1 MLPQRLNERYS
12 TYVLQPDREISDAEL
27 VALMSEHGVRGVV
40 FQILRHI
47 PEQGEDLYTV
57 LVDDS
62 LVVEFEVPRTT
73 RMTAVSEFSIFSL
86 AMYRHELGQGKS
98 RIRLDQAT
106 ANARKLL
113 SA

>member
-1 MLPQRLNERYS
+1 MSPQRLNDRYS
-12 TYVLQPDREISDAEL
+12 TYVLQPDREMSDAEL
-27 VALMSEHGVRGVV
+27 VALMSEHGVRGFI

-57 LVDDS
+57 LVDDNF
-62 LVVEFEVPRTT
+62 VVEFEVPRTT
-73 RMTAVSEFSIFSL
+73 KMTVSEFSCFSL
-86 AMYRHELGQGKS
+86 ARYRHELGQGKS
-98 RIRLDQAT
+98 RICLDQAT

>member
-1 MLPQRLNERYS
+1 MSPQRLNDKYS
-12 TYVLQPDREISDAEL
+12 TYVLQPDRVMRDAEL
-27 VALMSEHGVRGVV
+27 VALMSEHDVRGFV

-73 RMTAVSEFSIFSL
+73 KMTTVSEFSSFPL

-98 RIRLDQAT
+98 RIRLDHAT
-106 ANARKLL
+106 TNAHKLL

>member
-1 MLPQRLNERYS
+1 
-12 TYVLQPDREISDAEL
+12 
-27 VALMSEHGVRGVV
+27 MSEHGVRGVV